1 LAPNVTVSF
10 WRSNDINNATPL
22 YSITDEDEY
31 FKGLKIVPDLYGLG
45 GWELTLART
54 GFELFDVDAVLP
66 ETFVRILIHAY
77 SDTDWYYGGTLNKR
91 ALDVVQRD
99 ELGAEQFI
107 IGGSGPKQY
116 LDRYRLGIEQL
127 TGTGWNLDLANGV
140 WRWNESASAI
150 RILTR
155 IINEDAAADDPALPD
170 LTRSFSSTADS
181 NGDPMDDVAGEGTF
195 ELPIGN
201 SLLQSIWDLEDLD
214 DLYTTISLGTVADP
228 TYTLDAWGSYGEVV
242 GGTSFGTGVCR
253 LVEGVNIANE
263 SLTVEGVAIKKATH
277 VIIEGKDGNYQ
288 TAIKPGWSSGDYVK
302 WAKIEY
308 NRSNSLPI
316 LEKAGIRWLKRQDNG
331 DQQLT
336 VEIVPGA
343 DEASGYYFPGP
354 GEVLWL
360 GNTISVD
367 TKTDGDTHAP
377 LDYNNAAH
385 LVTGFEIE
393 LGPAGDETTA
403 DTAAKSW
410 DVKVKLNHERA
421 GHGGSP
427 NQGSASGNPGNGGG
441 EGCKCLKLCKV
452 HVEGDPPSEVVTP
465 LFNFNAN
472 SDGGDTLDWTGIL
485 ANQSGGAAGT
495 SHYYFKSNS
504 PEHYADA
511 LAVSAGVD
519 LRVSGY
525 VKDMSAGEEF
535 LLAFFTSGQ
544 TIGDP
549 GGGTFLI
556 GSPTVLHAA
565 PASAWTFFTVDVTT
579 PPTTA
584 SMALTRTGAISF
596 DQVEIASV
604 VSDPGT
610 GGQDGDIPEDVG
622 EEGGSGTGDSAA
634 RCDHVHAHGFLSED
648 EAHHHDA
655 DQIEGG
661 VTLDYG
667 EDADIAD
674 LAFDDVADAGVLDE
688 VARADHVHG
697 MPTDPGSGGGH
708 GAWTDY
714 TPTVIAAT
722 TNPVIASRQGRYKEL
737 DSKTYAI
744 QVRISYATGD
754 TAGSGSWSIS
764 LPSGLTSGNRDQM
777 ISGQIHDA
785 GTRRFIAQGFIA
797 PSTTNITNIL
807 HTESGNNGT
816 VNQSNPMTWANGDQI
831 ILSGVIEVA

>member
-452 HVEGDPPSEVVTP
+452 HVEGDPPSEVVTTEKQ
-465 LFNFNAN
+465 FNAN
-472 SDGGDTLDWTGIL
+472 GDGGDTLDWVGIL
-485 ANQSGGAAGT
+485 ANQSGGAAG
-495 SHYYFKSNS
+495 SSNYYFKSTS
-504 PEHYADA
+504 PDAWSDVYAT
-511 LAVSAGVD
+511 SPGTSY
-519 LRVSGY
+519 RVSGY
-525 VKDMSAGEEF
+525 VKDMSVATSDVFRFG
-535 LLAFFTSGQ
+535 FFESPQ
-544 TIGDP
+544 LVGDP
-549 GGGTFLI
+549 GNDATLAQ
-556 GSPTVLHAA
+556 PETVLFNTNASGFTAFSVDTGPA
-565 PASAWTFFTVDVTT
+565 PAGTIGW
-579 PPTTA
+579 
-584 SMALTRTGAISF
+584 ALGRTGGGISF
-596 DQVEIASV
+596 DQITVATV

-634 RCDHVHAHGFLSED
+634 RCDHVHAHGLLSTSGT
-648 EAHHHDA
+648 HHHDTT
-655 DQIEGG
+655 QIEGG
-661 VTLDYG
+661 GGASDLEGLSDVDLTTPAEGDMLRYDGSGWVNSALRWEPVT
-667 EDADIAD
+667 
-674 LAFDDVADAGVLDE
+674 
-688 VARADHVHG
+688 
-697 MPTDPGSGGGH
+697 TNPGSGPEIVF
-708 GAWTDY
+708 D
-714 TPTVIAAT
+714 
-722 TNPVIASRQGRYKEL
+722 
-737 DSKTYAI
+737 
-744 QVRISYATGD
+744 GD
-754 TAGSGSWSIS
+754 DI
-764 LPSGLTSGNRDQM
+764 
-777 ISGQIHDA
+777 
-785 GTRRFIAQGFIA
+785 
-797 PSTTNITNIL
+797 
-807 HTESGNNGT
+807 
-816 VNQSNPMTWANGDQI
+816 VMTWADYG
-831 ILSGVIEVA
+831 